1 MSDFI
6 SILII
11 AIGLS
16 ADCFAVSI
24 SGSVAIQRTTPLQII
39 RTAFTFGLFQAI
51 MPVIGWL
58 IGRNLVT
65 FVADYDHWIAFA
77 LLLLI
82 GSRMIWESIHDHE
95 DKKRKTDITRGL
107 TLLTLA
113 IATSI
118 DALAVGLTFA
128 FLQISIALASSTI
141 GIIAFIVTILGFL
154 LGKKLGQLIGKRAE
168 IIGGIVLIAIGIR
181 ILLSH
186 LL

>member
-1 MSDFI
+1 
-6 SILII
+6 
-11 AIGLS
+11 
-16 ADCFAVSI
+16 
-24 SGSVAIQRTTPLQII
+24 
-39 RTAFTFGLFQAI
+39 

-65 FVADYDHWIAFA
+65 LVADYDHWVAFA

-82 GSRMIWESIHDHE
+82 GGKMIWESLHE
-95 DKKRKTDITRGL
+95 SEDNEKTDITRGL

-113 IATSI
+113 VATSI

-128 FLQISIALASSTI
+128 FLRISIALASSTI
-141 GIIAFIVTILGFL
+141 GVIAFIVTILGFL
-154 LGKKLGQLIGKRAE
+154 TGEKVGQLFGKRAE
-168 IIGGIVLIAIGIR
+168 IVGGIVLIAIGIR

>member
-1 MSDFI
+1 
-6 SILII
+6 
-11 AIGLS
+11 
-16 ADCFAVSI
+16 
-24 SGSVAIQRTTPLQII
+24 
-39 RTAFTFGLFQAI
+39 
-51 MPVIGWL
+51 
-58 IGRNLVT
+58 
-65 FVADYDHWIAFA
+65 
-77 LLLLI
+77 
-82 GSRMIWESIHDHE
+82 MIWESIHDHE

-113 IATSI
+113 VATSI

-128 FLQISIALASSTI
+128 FLHISIALASSTI
-141 GIIAFIVTILGFL
+141 GIVAFIVTISGFL

>member
-24 SGSVAIQRTTPLQII
+24 SGSVTIQRTTPLQII

-113 IATSI
+113 VATSI

-128 FLQISIALASSTI
+128 FLHISIALASSTI
-141 GIIAFIVTILGFL
+141 GIVAFIVTISGFL

>member
-1 MSDFI
+1 MADFV

-24 SGSVAIQRTTPLQII
+24 SGSVAMQRATPWQII

-58 IGRNLVT
+58 IGKNLVT
-65 FVADYDHWIAFA
+65 LVADYDHWVAFA

-82 GSRMIWESIHDHE
+82 GGKMIWESIHESE
-95 DKKRKTDITRGL
+95 DNKWKTDITRGL

-113 IATSI
+113 VATSI

-141 GIIAFIVTILGFL
+141 GVIAFIATILGFR
-154 LGKKLGQLIGKRAE
+154 LGKKVGQLFGKRAE

>member
-1 MSDFI
+1 M
-6 SILII
+6 
-11 AIGLS
+11 
-16 ADCFAVSI
+16 
-24 SGSVAIQRTTPLQII
+24 QRATPWQII

-58 IGRNLVT
+58 IGKNLVT
-65 FVADYDHWIAFA
+65 FVADYDHWVAFA

-82 GSRMIWESIHDHE
+82 GGKMIWESVHE
-95 DKKRKTDITRGL
+95 SEDSKRKTDITRGL

-113 IATSI
+113 VATSI

-141 GIIAFIVTILGFL
+141 GIIAFIATILGFL
-154 LGKKLGQLIGKRAE
+154 LGKKVGQLFGKRAE
-168 IIGGIVLIAIGIR
+168 IIGGIVLISIGIR

>member
-1 MSDFI
+1 MTDFV

-24 SGSVAIQRTTPLQII
+24 SGSVAMQRTTPLQII

-65 FVADYDHWIAFA
+65 LVADYDHWVAFA

-82 GSRMIWESIHDHE
+82 GGKMIWESLHE
-95 DKKRKTDITRGL
+95 SEDNEKTDITRGL

-113 IATSI
+113 VATSI

-128 FLQISIALASSTI
+128 FLRISIALASSTI
-141 GIIAFIVTILGFL
+141 GVIAFIVTILGFL
-154 LGKKLGQLIGKRAE
+154 TGEKVGQLFGKRAE
-168 IIGGIVLIAIGIR
+168 IVGGIVLIAIGIR

>member
-1 MSDFI
+1 
-6 SILII
+6 
-11 AIGLS
+11 
-16 ADCFAVSI
+16 
-24 SGSVAIQRTTPLQII
+24 
-39 RTAFTFGLFQAI
+39 

>member
-16 ADCFAVSI
+16 ADCLAVSI
-24 SGSVAIQRTTPLQII
+24 SGSIAMQRTTPLQII